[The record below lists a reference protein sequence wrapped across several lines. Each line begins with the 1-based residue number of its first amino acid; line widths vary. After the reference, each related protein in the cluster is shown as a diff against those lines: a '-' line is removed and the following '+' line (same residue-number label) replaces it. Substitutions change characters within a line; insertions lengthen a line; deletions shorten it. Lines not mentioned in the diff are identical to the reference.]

1 MKAGDTPRDT
11 PAAPQGGATATA
23 GSVSL
28 RQLARLSG
36 LDSAEL
42 LELMDYGVLT
52 PTPSGSG
59 GELFAMKY
67 IPVLQQAQRLRSD
80 LALDTHAFAL
90 SVMLCGRIVDLEAEL
105 RDLKAELR
113 HQRTE
118 SATSH

>member
-1 MKAGDTPRDT
+1 MNAGETPTDTPQV
-11 PAAPQGGATATA
+11 PHGGAAGST

-28 RQLARLSG
+28 RQLAQLSG

-59 GELFAMKY
+59 DGLFAMKC
-67 IPVLQQAQRLRSD
+67 IPVLQQAQRLRTD

-90 SVMLCGRIVDLEAEL
+90 SVMLSGRIVDLEAEL
-105 RDLKAELR
+105 RELKAAVR

-118 SATSH
+118 SAMPQ